1 MTTLRNARLLTF
13 ALIAMG
19 IGAVLTFSGVWIAH
33 AQGGPTPTP
42 TLSPTPITRAEGCAQ
57 CHLDVVADWQNSAH
71 AHAYTNAAFADAWAK
86 IGNNKT
92 CLGCHTTEF
101 NVRTGEFA
109 HEGVTCEACHGQT
122 LSSHP
127 PDSMPVNKGVAV
139 CADCHTNTVKEW
151 AASKHGEQQLACVT
165 CHLPHTQTLR
175 FTSTNALCLN
185 CHKDQPVGYAHETH
199 TDQQCTDCHWHRT
212 SPTDLAVHNRTGAL
226 GHSGHEGGVLTAA
239 CTDCHAQLKA
249 AIQPTPCFDDPT
261 LCANVANPISVRD
274 ARARVTE
281 LEAQVKSVQAQ
292 AQNNVLLNIVQG
304 MLLGAVLGGAATVIV
319 LAVLGR
325 NERREDAK

>member
-1 MTTLRNARLLTF
+1 MTPSRNARLLTF
-13 ALIAMG
+13 ALIAIG
-19 IGAVLTFSGVWIAH
+19 IGMVLTFSGVWIAH

-57 CHLDVVADWQNSAH
+57 CHLNVVADWQNSAH
-71 AHAYTNAAFADAWAK
+71 ARAYTNAAFADSWAK
-86 IGNNKT
+86 TGNDKT
-92 CLGCHTTEF
+92 CLGCHTTDF
-101 NVRTGEFA
+101 NIRTGEFA

-127 PDSMPVNKGVAV
+127 PQAMPVNKGVDV
-139 CADCHTNTVKEW
+139 CAGCHTNTVKEW

-175 FTSTNALCLN
+175 FASTNELCLN

-199 TDQQCTDCHWHRT
+199 TDQQCTDCHWHKT
-212 SPTDLAVHNRTGAL
+212 APTDLAVHNRTGAL
-226 GHSGHEGGVLTAA
+226 GHSGHEGGVFTVACINCHAELKTTAA
-239 CTDCHAQLKA
+239 IPEVSPSTGEKL
-249 AIQPTPCFDDPT
+249 
-261 LCANVANPISVRD
+261 ISNLE